1 MKLNQP
7 SEFIIWISGHKSYNN
22 SHGEYGRFSSHDKEF
37 NFELGQD
44 RQFGG
49 FHGTADTTV
58 KSIGVYVNPSTSL
71 NNNNINN
78 VVEVEGE
85 SWENVE

>member
-1 MKLNQP
+1 MLNHIRHQP
-7 SEFIIWISGHKSYNN
+7 RFSF
-22 SHGEYGRFSSHDKEF
+22 GRFSSHDKEF
-37 NFELGQD
+37 NFKLGQD

-58 KSIGVYVNPSTSL
+58 KSIGVYLKPITTLDYSL
-71 NNNNINN
+71 NDNNSNN
-78 VVEVEGE
+78 VVVVEGESE